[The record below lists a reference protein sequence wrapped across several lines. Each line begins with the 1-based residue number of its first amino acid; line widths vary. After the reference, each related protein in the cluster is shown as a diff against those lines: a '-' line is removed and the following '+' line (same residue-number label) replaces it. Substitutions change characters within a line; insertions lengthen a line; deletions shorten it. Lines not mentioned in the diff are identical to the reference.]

1 MIRLTLNTGN
11 AAFEDDIHSEVARI
25 LRDASTKYVEG
36 QTDFPL
42 RDINGNTVGKLSTDD
57 ASHALNA
64 DLSLTI
70 ETGNAAFEDEGLENE
85 VGRILAAAASK
96 VEEAEL
102 YFSLRDI
109 NGNTVGRLSEGQRA
123 PTPTRRATPGSPSL

>member
-11 AAFEDDIHSEVARI
+11 DAFKDDIHSEVARI
-25 LRDASTKYVEG
+25 LRDASFKYAEG
-36 QTDFPL
+36 QTNFPM

-70 ETGNAAFEDEGLENE
+70 ETDNAAFEDEGFEDE
-85 VGRILAAAASK
+85 VARILASAADK
-96 VEEAEL
+96 VEETEL
-102 YFSLRDI
+102 DFTLRDI
-109 NGNTVGRLSEGQRA
+109 NGNTVGRMSEVQRT
-123 PTPTRRATPGSPSL
+123 PTPTRRLTPGGPSL